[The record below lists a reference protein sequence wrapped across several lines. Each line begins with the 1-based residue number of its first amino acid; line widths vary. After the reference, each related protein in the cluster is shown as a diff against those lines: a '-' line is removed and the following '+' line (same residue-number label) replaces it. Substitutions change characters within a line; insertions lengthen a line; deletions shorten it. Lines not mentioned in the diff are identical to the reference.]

1 MPRFM
6 ILSKNVLNYLK
17 QGKTLEDACAMAG
30 VVTNEFNIWKFW
42 ADKGLWPYADFFK
55 EIEKYK

>member
-1 MPRFM
+1 M